1 MARGLTL
8 RQYLY
13 RVSIKRNG
21 SDWFINRE
29 LSWLAFNHRVLQ
41 EASHPS
47 NPVIERIRFLGIFS
61 NNLDEFFRVRV
72 ANLQRVDLVGNKA
85 TTTLGFDVKETLA
98 KVSDRVIALQTEYN
112 HAFEIAVSDLAKD
125 NIRFVNE
132 TELNEEQ
139 QAFAGNYFR
148 RNC

>member
-85 TTTLGFDVKETLA
+85 TTKLGFDVKETLA

-112 HAFEIAVSDLAKD
+112 HAFEIAVSD
-125 NIRFVNE
+125 
-132 TELNEEQ
+132 
-139 QAFAGNYFR
+139 
-148 RNC
+148 